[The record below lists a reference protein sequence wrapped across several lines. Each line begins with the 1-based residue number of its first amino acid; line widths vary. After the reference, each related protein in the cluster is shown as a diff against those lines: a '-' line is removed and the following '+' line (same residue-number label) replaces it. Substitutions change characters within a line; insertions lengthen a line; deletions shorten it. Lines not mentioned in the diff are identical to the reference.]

1 MMVLKLTVLLCRSA
15 GLGDIKG
22 ICSDR
27 SATICVD
34 WNQNQATQT
43 GAHELGHRSAANY
56 NTLKLMLKIQP
67 VFPLYHHHH
76 HDHMTA
82 FLSKYIMTDKHGPI
96 HVATSC
102 HQVRCK
108 GWG

>member
-1 MMVLKLTVLLCRSA
+1 MKTLTVLLCGSA

-43 GAHELGHRSAANY
+43 GAHELGHRSAANPLHWRH
-56 NTLKLMLKIQP
+56 NGRLKSPTSRLFAQP
-67 VFPLYHHHH
+67 FVEHIKENIKAPRHWPLWGESTG
-76 HDHMTA
+76 DRWIPLT
-82 FLSKYIMTDKHGPI
+82 
-96 HVATSC
+96 
-102 HQVRCK
+102 K
-108 GWG
+108 GR